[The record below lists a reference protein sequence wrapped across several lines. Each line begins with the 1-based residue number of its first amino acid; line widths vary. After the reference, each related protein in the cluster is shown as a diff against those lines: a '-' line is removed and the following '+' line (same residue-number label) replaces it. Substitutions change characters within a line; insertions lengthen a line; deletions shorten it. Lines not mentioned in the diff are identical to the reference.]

1 MVLSMAPPL
10 PIRIPFW
17 LLRSTRTVAST
28 AVRALLLPRAG
39 TSSTRSMLTATLWGT
54 SSRVCI
60 STCSRI
66 SSAINSRSG

>member
-39 TSSTRSMLTATLWGT
+39 TSSTRSMLTATL
-54 SSRVCI
+54 
-60 STCSRI
+60 
-66 SSAINSRSG
+66 